1 MQIGIYLSVER
12 RSRFRTSKAGEARW
26 KMESEMTDMTFDQ
39 RFQKAFDGGLADIKF
54 FVRRDAS
61 VTSDA
66 LMSDA
71 LAFQEAIDAGN
82 VKEVD
87 GVD

>member
-1 MQIGIYLSVER
+1 
-12 RSRFRTSKAGEARW
+12 
-26 KMESEMTDMTFDQ
+26 MTDMTFDQ

-87 GVD
+87 GVDQPYLVGSGFYTSTIFYKEA